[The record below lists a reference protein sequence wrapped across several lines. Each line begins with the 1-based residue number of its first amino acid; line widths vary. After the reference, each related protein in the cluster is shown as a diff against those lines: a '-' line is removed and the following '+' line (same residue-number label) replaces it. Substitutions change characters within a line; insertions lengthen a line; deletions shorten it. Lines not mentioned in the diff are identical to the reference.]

1 MAVAQR
7 AEPLPTRRAAE
18 LACAPASEQWLIRPL
33 WGRTSVG
40 LLCGHPKLGKSWLL
54 LELATSVAS
63 GALALGHFPVERQ
76 GPVLLYMAEDSL
88 GTVRNRIEA
97 ICDHRQLD
105 IAALDLHVI
114 CSPSLRLDLERD
126 QHRLAASL
134 ADLRPRLLLLDPLVR
149 IHRGDENSSADVSA
163 LLGYFRVL
171 QRTHDLAIIVVHH
184 ANKKH
189 WAHPGQALRGSSDLW
204 AFGDSNAYLR
214 RHDDHLI
221 LTLEH
226 RAAPAPDPIHLQL
239 TSRPD
244 GSATHFEVRST
255 GPLPG
260 DPAPSLADR
269 VLQLLDGAAEPLH
282 RTAIRSELRVNNNRL
297 GDALA
302 KLQRD
307 GLISR
312 TPSGWSR
319 HPNTVDTL
327 AQQPLFD

>member
-1 MAVAQR
+1 MAVAQP
-7 AEPLPTRRAAE
+7 AEPLPTRRAVE
-18 LACAPASEQWLIRPL
+18 LDGAPSGEQWLIRPL

-54 LELATSVAS
+54 LELAAAVAS
-63 GALALGHFPVERQ
+63 GAPALGHFPVERQ
-76 GPVLLYMAEDSL
+76 GPVLLYMAEDALS
-88 GTVRNRIEA
+88 TVRCRLDA
-97 ICDHRQLD
+97 ICGHRRLD
-105 IAALDLHVI
+105 LAALDLHVI

-134 ADLRPRLLLLDPLVR
+134 VHLRPRLLLLDPLVR

-163 LLGYFRVL
+163 LLGYFREL
-171 QRTHDLAIIVVHH
+171 QRIHDLAIIVVHH

-189 WAHPGQALRGSSDLW
+189 WAQPGQALRGSSDLW

-214 RHDDHLI
+214 RHDDHLV

-244 GSATHFEVRST
+244 GSDTHFELRSA

-260 DPAPSLADR
+260 DPAPSLEQR

-282 RTAIRSELRVNNNRL
+282 RTAIRSELRVNNERL
-297 GDALA
+297 GQALA
-302 KLQRD
+302 SLETRGD
-307 GLISR
+307 IRR
-312 TPSGWSR
+312 TPDGW
-319 HPNTVDTL
+319 TL
-327 AQQPLFD
+327 HQSPPEQRSLFS